1 MVGALIPSV
10 VSVKI
15 PTVIEFATGTSLSI
29 QDQLDR
35 IMPCMVPVILTFICY
50 KLLGGR
56 KITMT
61 KLVLIVLLIGIVG
74 AALGILG

>member
-1 MVGALIPSV
+1 MRFLI
-10 VSVKI
+10 
-15 PTVIEFATGTSLSI
+15 FNL
-29 QDQLDR
+29 
-35 IMPCMVPVILTFICY
+35 LTFICY

-56 KITMT
+56 KVTMT